1 VASCLEARA
10 RGTADRL
17 AREAV
22 DDVGALPGE
31 AVEIGS
37 QSELR
42 TVDTGGVEALLIS
55 EKDDDVGASSGHR
68 FGFQSTSE
76 RRQA

>member
-1 VASCLEARA
+1 
-10 RGTADRL
+10 
-17 AREAV
+17 
-22 DDVGALPGE
+22 
-31 AVEIGS
+31 
-37 QSELR
+37 
-42 TVDTGGVEALLIS
+42 VDTGGVEALLIS